1 MKFREIIIK
10 SINIAEGNYTNNQD
24 EIKSFEPLEI
34 YLVPRKEGSHE
45 RFVTDNNGI
54 ISKQSADSS
63 DTFDNITNRGNS
75 TTKNEIVLA
84 SAKGRS
90 AALGFNEKTSGYYFG
105 DMNPEHTGSNN
116 LGFGINTL
124 KKLSS
129 GSYNTSV
136 GCYSLSEVSE
146 GSNNTTLG
154 YATAYQLNRS
164 STNVFIGHY
173 TGFNLRSEILESDLA
188 NISPAAAAYM
198 KEQVALSGYNGTSF
212 NSSLNTYVGGVI
224 NSNGSTPVRAAMSTI
239 IGASTLNNTLYRN
252 FNNIVIGAGNY
263 MRTANSAMNNSII
276 IGNCINLPNQVDALA
291 IGSNKSRRIN
301 SSEAIIYGE
310 LPNNRLSINA
320 PLTIPSQYMPNAQG
334 SSEFSKN
341 IVAKPDGTFGW
352 ENKTEYIPF
361 TGADSTKPV
370 TGDIFIKDSS
380 NYTQLTSQ
388 YIFSADNSD
397 TGSLLGSDGIKFIEI
412 GSDVASISK
421 SGIVTQGESFTI
433 TCNKP
438 KSRGLI
444 GYYDY
449 TDNIDELDYVQ
460 KKYIDKKSSYSKT
473 EIKTNGKWIN
483 GKTIY
488 TKTVFYDEIPQNG
501 IIEIYKDFENIETII
516 SNQMFTEWW
525 ANEIAFA
532 GNQWNGELFISINQ
546 MLVRI
551 LNVKIP
557 NSDYSKID
565 SFTLTLEYTKL
576 TD

>member
-1 MKFREIIIK
+1 MKFREIIVK

-54 ISKQSADSS
+54 ISKQSADSN

-276 IGNCINLPNQVDALA
+276 IGNCINLPNQVDALV

-352 ENKTEYIPF
+352 ENKTSDDLRSLSYMSELTYTHDNENYYIKG
-361 TGADSTKPV
+361 TAYLCMKDGA
-370 TGDIFIKDSS
+370 GGNAGIG
-380 NYTQLTSQ
+380 NYLKVFVDNAEIEGT
-388 YIFSADNSD
+388 SADRDNWYLNNFSYT
-397 TGSLLGSDGIKFIEI
+397 TGEGTFKVSQLILP
-412 GSDVASISK
+412 
-421 SGIVTQGESFTI
+421 FTI
-433 TCNKP
+433 TIP
-438 KSRGLI
+438 KSTHPEPFWTS
-444 GYYDY
+444 GYFYATVVSTHNPFDYDKP
-449 TDNIDELDYVQ
+449 TILQ
-460 KKYIDKKSSYSKT
+460 KS
-473 EIKTNGKWIN
+473 
-483 GKTIY
+483 
-488 TKTVFYDEIPQNG
+488 
-501 IIEIYKDFENIETII
+501 
-516 SNQMFTEWW
+516 
-525 ANEIAFA
+525 
-532 GNQWNGELFISINQ
+532 
-546 MLVRI
+546 
-551 LNVKIP
+551 VK
-557 NSDYSKID
+557 
-565 SFTLTLEYTKL
+565 LTLK
-576 TD
+576 